1 MGSVVVHGERLLLS
15 IEATSLPIAISA
27 RASRPHL
34 GPVQGTIALARHCW
48 PARHNMKRAAM
59 PLDVRIFFEDVEK
72 TTPPPF
78 VARLEAFL
86 MSSPQKSGG
95 ARMWRVECASLL
107 TELRR
112 HALQAAAAG
121 IKGDRVCGGRT
132 PQELAF
138 RFLQTAADRFQAKSK
153 NSWWPWVALALGV
166 LGMAIEKL
174 REALM
179 AVSNKWAKQ
188 LLDCFGRA
196 VTTFGIRIDIED
208 DIPPSVCGV
217 MGGAL
222 KREAPAELR
231 DAISEVTR
239 IVNMKKP
246 TAWQVLNLL
255 PGTSLELVR
264 QRYRELILL
273 VHPDKCALPAA
284 AAAFREVHSAFGAAC
299 RAARR
304 P

>member
-1 MGSVVVHGERLLLS
+1 MGV
-15 IEATSLPIAISA
+15 P
-27 RASRPHL
+27 
-34 GPVQGTIALARHCW
+34 
-48 PARHNMKRAAM
+48 
-59 PLDVRIFFEDVEK
+59 
-72 TTPPPF
+72 
-78 VARLEAFL
+78 
-86 MSSPQKSGG
+86 
-95 ARMWRVECASLL
+95 
-107 TELRR
+107 
-112 HALQAAAAG
+112 
-121 IKGDRVCGGRT
+121 
-132 PQELAF
+132 
-138 RFLQTAADRFQAKSK
+138 
-153 NSWWPWVALALGV
+153 
-166 LGMAIEKL
+166 
-174 REALM
+174 
-179 AVSNKWAKQ
+179 
-188 LLDCFGRA
+188 
-196 VTTFGIRIDIED
+196 
-208 DIPPSVCGV
+208 
-217 MGGAL
+217 L

>member
-1 MGSVVVHGERLLLS
+1 
-15 IEATSLPIAISA
+15 
-27 RASRPHL
+27 
-34 GPVQGTIALARHCW
+34 
-48 PARHNMKRAAM
+48 MKRAAM
-59 PLDVRIFFEDVEK
+59 PLDVRIFFEDVDK
-72 TTPPPF
+72 TTPPPC

-95 ARMWRVECASLL
+95 ARTWRVECASLL

-121 IKGDRVCGGRT
+121 VKGDRICGGRT

-138 RFLQTAADRFQAKSK
+138 RFLQTAADRFNAKSK
-153 NSWWPWVALALGV
+153 TTWWPWVALALGV

-174 REALM
+174 RDALM

-208 DIPPSVCGV
+208 DTPRLREFGV
-217 MGGAL
+217 MGGTL

-239 IVNMKKP
+239 IVSMKKP

-255 PGTSLELVR
+255 PGASLELVR
-264 QRYRELILL
+264 QRYRDLILL
-273 VHPDKCALPAA
+273 VHPDKCTLPAA
-284 AAAFREVHSAFGAAC
+284 TAAFREVHSAFGAAC